1 MKSLLA
7 SIYAF
12 ATAIGGPGLF
22 LIALLDSSFLSFPQA
37 NDVLVALMTAREPE
51 WMPYY
56 AGLTVLGSLAGCQA
70 LYEVARRGGEA
81 FLRKRVEAGRVDWG
95 IRQFDRF
102 GLLAVLVPSI
112 LPPPTPFKL
121 FVLLSG
127 VAQMSRWKF
136 VAAVVLGRGIRYFGI
151 GLLAVWYGEQAL
163 TYLETNGRTVLRV
176 IGLAALLGVGIY
188 LVLKRRRA
196 RLDGP
201 PRPGA
206 AADPGAVKP

>member
-37 NDVLVALMTAREPE
+37 NDVLVVLMAAREPQ

-56 AGLTVLGSLAGCQA
+56 ASLTVLGSLAGCML

-81 FLRKRVEAGRVDWG
+81 FLRRRVRASRVDWG

-112 LPPPTPFKL
+112 LPPPMPFKL

-127 VAQMSRWKF
+127 VAQLSRWRF
-136 VAAVVLGRGIRYFGI
+136 ATAVILGRGIRYFGT

-163 TYLETNGRTVLRV
+163 DYLETNGRLVLRV
-176 IGLAALLGVGIY
+176 IALSALAGAAIY
-188 LVLKRRRA
+188 WLVKRRRS
-196 RLDGP
+196 RTSGQT
-201 PRPGA
+201 RPGSAGGPEA
-206 AADPGAVKP
+206 A